1 MVKKYYTLNFKR
13 FLSLQKAFFLC
24 YLIENKPKYFVP
36 YLGSI
41 SIEMK
46 IATEYDFGL
55 AIAKACV
62 DKGWEDGHAGGY
74 SEVRAQAEIAAD
86 FAEKILAI
94 IGPA

>member
-1 MVKKYYTLNFKR
+1 MTLEERLAAKEQR
-13 FLSLQKAFFLC
+13 RKADQQFREKLVD
-24 YLIENKPKYFVP
+24 E
-36 YLGSI
+36 
-41 SIEMK
+41 
-46 IATEYDFGL
+46 IAIDYDFGL

-74 SEVRAQAEIAAD
+74 SEVRAQTEIAAD